1 MNNNIE
7 DIYENY
13 INFKN
18 KINISFEMFPY
29 SNNLSKKK
37 FNNSFLKLCKIK
49 PDFFSI
55 TCSQNYG
62 GNYKTYNLIK
72 KIKKKTKTEIIPH
85 FTCLGYSKTE
95 IKNIA
100 INYWNLGIRK
110 ILALRGDN
118 FSNKLNNIFSNASDF
133 VYELKKI
140 KDFKIFVAAYP
151 EIHPESKNKK
161 EDIYNLKKKFDNG
174 ANRAITQFFFNV
186 DNYLKFR
193 DECFNYGIKK
203 EIIPG
208 ILPIYD
214 LFQLK
219 KFASMTNVYVP
230 KFIYNIFNSI
240 KNNSNSYKIIS
251 SIILM
256 NIINKLFLEGVRS
269 FHFYTLNR
277 ADIVFSIGY
286 LLKIKKNN
294 FSSIIQ

>member
-1 MNNNIE
+1 MNNEIE
-7 DIYENY
+7 YMYENY

-18 KINISFEMFPY
+18 KVNISFEMFPY
-29 SNNLSKKK
+29 SNNISKKK
-37 FNNSFLKLCKIK
+37 FKNSFLKLSKTN

-62 GNYKTYNLIK
+62 GNYKTFNLIE
-72 KIKKKTKTEIIPH
+72 KIKKKHKIEIVPH
-85 FTCLGYSKTE
+85 FTCLGYSKEE
-95 IKNIA
+95 IRNIA
-100 INYWNLGIRK
+100 IDYWNLGIRK

-118 FSNKLNNIFSNASDF
+118 FSNKLNSIFFNASDF

-174 ANRAITQFFFNV
+174 ANRAITQFFFST
-186 DNYLKFR
+186 DSYLKFR
-193 DECFNYGIKK
+193 DECFSAGIKK
-203 EIIPG
+203 EIVPG

-219 KFASMTNVYVP
+219 KFASLTNVSVP
-230 KFIYNIFNSI
+230 KYIYNIFDSI
-240 KNNSNSYKIIS
+240 KNNSNFCKIIS

-256 NIINKLFLEGVRS
+256 NIVNKLFIEGVRS

-277 ADIVFSIGY
+277 SDIVFSISY

-294 FSSIIQ
+294 FNNII